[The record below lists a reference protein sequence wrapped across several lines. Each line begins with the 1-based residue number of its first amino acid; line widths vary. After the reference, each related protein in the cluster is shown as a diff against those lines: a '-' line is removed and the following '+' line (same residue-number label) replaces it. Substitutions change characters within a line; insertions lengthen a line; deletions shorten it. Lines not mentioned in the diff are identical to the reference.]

1 MSSGRSQQA
10 KPAGGGAAGDAGGRR
25 SESDTTRPGPISRSL
40 DVSGVQ
46 LLATPASISRVTV
59 VRKVILNELLAY
71 IECYR
76 HNSNDDA
83 MQKVVLTH
91 FSHDEIADAKRLMVQ
106 EFQSVAGVSQFIT
119 ERRSS
124 SARPAHEA
132 ELEDILGIMD
142 VADTKHVLTSYAFVA
157 SNFMVMPKYGPE
169 EVNLGVVVDRQ
180 VQMKD
185 AIANLSASVQKLV
198 SAPPPDD
205 PSVAVQQSTQS
216 IAHDLAQQLGAFN
229 ESISARLD
237 HLNAVCVQLAENAA
251 AKNVV
256 ITAPRAER
264 KSHDIDRSQNLMVFG
279 VAEDRNPTTWRRK
292 VDQAL
297 LFVAGTNVDVCDMFR
312 VGRFDQNKIR
322 PILVKLRNAWDKRIV
337 LINSSKLK
345 DYSERIFIASDEP
358 IEERRKKILARIKSR
373 AEVAGKTVSVV
384 DGVLSVDNIPVFS
397 IKDGK
402 INHDGGQS

>member
-1 MSSGRSQQA
+1 MSSGRSQQV
-10 KPAGGGAAGDAGGRR
+10 KPTSGGAAGDAGGRR
-25 SESDTTRPGPISRSL
+25 SESDTARPGPISKSL

-46 LLATPASISRVTV
+46 LLVAPASASRVTG

-76 HNSNDDA
+76 HSSTDDA
-83 MQKVVLTH
+83 MQKVALTH

-106 EFQSVAGVSQFIT
+106 EFQTVPGVSQFIT

-124 SARPAHEA
+124 PARPAHEA

-142 VADTKHVLTSYAFVA
+142 AADTKQMFIPYAFVA
-157 SNFMVMPKYGPE
+157 SSFKLMPKYGPE

-180 VQMKD
+180 VQMEG

-198 SAPPPDD
+198 STPPTD

-216 IAHDLAQQLGAFN
+216 IAHDLDQQLGAFN
-229 ESISARLD
+229 DSISARLD
-237 HLNAVCVQLAENAA
+237 RLNAVCVQLAENAA

-256 ITAPRAER
+256 ITAPRADER
-264 KSHDIDRSQNLMVFG
+264 KSRDHDRSQNLMVFG
-279 VAEDRNPTTWRRK
+279 VAEDRNPTAWRRR

-297 LFVAGTNVDVCDMFR
+297 LFVTGTNVDVCDMFR
-312 VGRFDQNKIR
+312 VGRFDQNKVR

-337 LINSSKLK
+337 LINGSKLK
-345 DYSERIFIASDEP
+345 DYSERIFIAPDEP
-358 IEERRKKILARIKSR
+358 IEERRKKMLARIKSR
-373 AEVAGKTVSVV
+373 AEVACKNVSVV

-402 INHDGGQS
+402 LIQDGGHN

>member
-169 EVNLGVVVDRQ
+169 EVNLVVVVDRQ

-205 PSVAVQQSTQS
+205 PSVAVQQ
-216 IAHDLAQQLGAFN
+216 
-229 ESISARLD
+229 RLD